1 MNKKCAFTAQ
11 AQLLGKMDLKMVS
24 NSINVIRAE
33 RTSWEVTVWKV
44 CDCGMNMLRVN
55 RLMPS

>member
-1 MNKKCAFTAQ
+1 MNKKSAFTAQ
-11 AQLLGKMDLKMVS
+11 AQLLGKMGLKMVN

-33 RTSWEVTVWKV
+33 RTSWEAIVWKV
-44 CDCGMNMLRVN
+44 CDCGKNLLRVN